1 MAIFP
6 FDDILTTFKN
16 GTSRALRVVTEN
28 LITGGYSPANLTM
41 QNAVTANGNGTTLN
55 VNEYATA
62 VLEIR
67 GTFSATINFEC
78 SIDDTN
84 WYPVLATKNDG
95 IISSSCSTA
104 GLYEIK
110 VAAWKSIR
118 ARVSGYVS
126 GNVTVVGKVSP
137 LVNAEKSM
145 QLTGS
150 LPSLVAGS
158 QIIGKV
164 GIDQTTPGVTNSIS
178 VSTKKLAVAYSSVS
192 QVLNVA
198 ASGGSVT
205 VSITPPVGEFWR
217 VKGLRFSFPT
227 PAGSASGTHEA
238 YVMAGTDNSHAI
250 LYCTAAY
257 NIPIG
262 IVRNVSVGGTCTPST
277 EATQQAAVLNLA
289 VSNSAPLSIIYRN
302 YTNASQVATVVFYV
316 SREVEYTV

>member
-78 SIDDTN
+78 SIDGTN

-150 LPSLVAGS
+150 LPSGNEHVGQVGYTLKKVATNFTRPSDTTPYTVGDAITNSTSAPVVFQLDLGALGAVAGQAVEVRKIAVIS
-158 QIIGKV
+158 SAKQAILPLMNIYLSN
-164 GIDQTTPGVTNSIS
+164 VTFTATNDNSALDIADEVMQAGGAWFNTDIQNYTAS
-178 VSTKKLAVAYSSVS
+178 NSRVS
-192 QVLNVA
+192 QQNISIPMTLA
-198 ASGGSVT
+198 DADTKLYGILQDTIGYTPASGEVFT
-205 VSITPPVGEFWR
+205 
-217 VKGLRFSFPT
+217 
-227 PAGSASGTHEA
+227 
-238 YVMAGTDNSHAI
+238 
-250 LYCTAAY
+250 
-257 NIPIG
+257 
-262 IVRNVSVGGTCTPST
+262 IV
-277 EATQQAAVLNLA
+277 AWIALL
-289 VSNSAPLSIIYRN
+289 
-302 YTNASQVATVVFYV
+302 
-316 SREVEYTV
+316 

>member
-1 MAIFP
+1 MSVFP
-6 FDDILTTFKN
+6 FNDILSTFKD
-16 GTSRALRVVTEN
+16 GISRALRVKSESS
-28 LITGGYSPANLTM
+28 ITGGYSPANLTM

-95 IISSSCSTA
+95 TISSSCTTV

-137 LVNAEKSM
+137 LVNSEKSV

-150 LPSLVAGS
+150 NAVLLKTFTTTFFIGVSTALTRYYGENQDATAAGLMALNVS
-158 QIIGKV
+158 KYKSKMVRVKNTMDKAIDV
-164 GIDQTTPGVTNSIS
+164 GIRGYRSTTLAESEYDIVYTLAPLASGASIWISNPVINPLLNAPYPGLI
-178 VSTKKLAVAYSSVS
+178 VSLTSSV
-192 QVLNVA
+192 N
-198 ASGGSVT
+198 
-205 VSITPPVGEFWR
+205 
-217 VKGLRFSFPT
+217 
-227 PAGSASGTHEA
+227 
-238 YVMAGTDNSHAI
+238 
-250 LYCTAAY
+250 
-257 NIPIG
+257 NIPTIG
-262 IVRNVSVGGTCTPST
+262 NVVIDIFGG
-277 EATQQAAVLNLA
+277 VL
-289 VSNSAPLSIIYRN
+289 
-302 YTNASQVATVVFYV
+302 
-316 SREVEYTV
+316 

>member
-78 SIDDTN
+78 SIDGTN

-137 LVNAEKSM
+137 LVNTEKSM

-150 LPSLVAGS
+150 
-158 QIIGKV
+158 
-164 GIDQTTPGVTNSIS
+164 
-178 VSTKKLAVAYSSVS
+178 
-192 QVLNVA
+192 
-198 ASGGSVT
+198 
-205 VSITPPVGEFWR
+205 
-217 VKGLRFSFPT
+217 
-227 PAGSASGTHEA
+227 
-238 YVMAGTDNSHAI
+238 YVC
-250 LYCTAAY
+250 L
-257 NIPIG
+257 
-262 IVRNVSVGGTCTPST
+262 ST
-277 EATQQAAVLNLA
+277 EIKPTEADGVKDGDDLLEINTTDKTLNK
-289 VSNSAPLSIIYRN
+289 VYIYR
-302 YTNASQVATVVFYV
+302 TGAW
-316 SREVEYTV
+316 REI